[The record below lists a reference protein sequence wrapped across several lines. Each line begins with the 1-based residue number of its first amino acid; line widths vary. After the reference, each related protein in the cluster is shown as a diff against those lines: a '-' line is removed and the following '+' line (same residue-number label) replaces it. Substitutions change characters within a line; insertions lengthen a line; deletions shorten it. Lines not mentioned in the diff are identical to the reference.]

1 VALPPAD
8 GWTGQAV
15 IEQAFGSTWRIV
27 AASMVAYFMGE
38 FTNSFVLAKLKVAT
52 EGRLLWVRTIGST
65 ICGELVDTLVFYPLA
80 FYGVWSND
88 LLLSVMAANY
98 AIKVGWEV
106 LATPVTYR
114 IVAWLKRAEGV
125 DHYDRDTRFTPF
137 SLEV

>member
-1 VALPPAD
+1 
-8 GWTGQAV
+8 
-15 IEQAFGSTWRIV
+15 
-27 AASMVAYFMGE
+27 MVAYFMGE
-38 FTNSFVLAKLKVAT
+38 FTNYFVLAKLKVAT

-125 DHYDRDTRFTPF
+125 DHYDRDTRFTPL